1 METEHTC
8 QMIMQVGEPVAKFYM
23 SQLDVTFSCDL
34 CNFKEKKT
42 INFDISVNSLRRS
55 LNAHA
60 FDDIMERAYT
70 RKILKNCP
78 VYNKIIK
85 S

>member
-42 INFDISVNSLRRS
+42 ISLQVSADSLKRS

-60 FDDIMERAYT
+60 LDDILEHAYT
-70 RKILKNCP
+70 KRILKNCP